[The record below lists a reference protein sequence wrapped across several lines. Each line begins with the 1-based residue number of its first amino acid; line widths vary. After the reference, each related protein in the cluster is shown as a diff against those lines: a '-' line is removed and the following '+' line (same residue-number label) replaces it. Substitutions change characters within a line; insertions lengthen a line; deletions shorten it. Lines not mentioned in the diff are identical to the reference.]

1 MVYILS
7 LIAICSCAIYFDIS
21 GERKNYNFF
30 YLLLLIWFICV
41 SVFQYGVGVDIIN
54 YTREYRR
61 FNITFFKFHN
71 IFDYQGERMQP
82 GWVLMLYLC
91 RRITDDFFFMRA
103 IIVIFVNISIFRFFK
118 KESNYPFIC
127 VLLYALFGY
136 LVINF
141 NMLRQAIPMAI
152 FLNIYPYLKNGKYL
166 KYYLGVVIA
175 YMFHNSAIILLIIPI
190 FTLIKSKR
198 ILFYVMVPLSVLV
211 IIFVLLADWGQV
223 LLFFIDNGLVD
234 LLNEYDAAKINSF
247 MDGDRLGYEAGG
259 GYNIIGLIYNLVLSG
274 FPLLLIIY
282 YISKQKDLGIP
293 LLSIMYLILSLMAT
307 NMPIMWRFRAYFD
320 FFYFIVTAYV
330 FIELSHGFFRNSK
343 LLLCIIAVGILS
355 FSVYRELFSP
365 LEEFG
370 GLRYIDQYY
379 PYHSILNPVDEPVR
393 QKFLLN

>member
-7 LIAICSCAIYFDIS
+7 LIAVCSCAVIFDVS
-21 GERKNYNFF
+21 GKRKNYNF
-30 YLLLLIWFICV
+30 YYSLLLVWFICV

-54 YTREYRR
+54 YERNFRQ
-61 FNITFFKFHN
+61 FNALTFKFQD

-82 GWVLMLYLC
+82 GWVLMLYLF
-91 RRITDDFFFMRA
+91 RLMTDDFFFMRA

-141 NMLRQAIPMAI
+141 NMMRQAIPMAI

-175 YMFHNSAIILLIIPI
+175 YMFHNSALILLIIPI

-198 ILFYVMVPLSVLV
+198 ILFYFMVPLSVVAIL
-211 IIFVLLADWGQV
+211 FVLLADWGQILV
-223 LLFFIDNGLVD
+223 FFIDSGLLDV
-234 LLNEYDAAKINSF
+234 LNEYDAAKINSF
-247 MDGDRLGYEAGG
+247 MEGDRLGYEAGG
-259 GYNIIGLIYNLVLSG
+259 GYNIVGLIYHLVLSG
-274 FPLLLIIY
+274 FPLLLILY
-282 YISKQKDLGIP
+282 YITKQNDLKIP

-320 FFYFIVTAYV
+320 FFYFIVAAYV
-330 FIELSHGFFRNSK
+330 FIELSHGLFRNSK

-355 FSVYRELFSP
+355 FSVYRELFNP

-379 PYHSILNPVDEPVR
+379 PYHSIFNPVDEPVR
-393 QKFLLN
+393 KKFLLI